1 MTITFR
7 TPQDRPTSDHETGL
21 QEPESFRLL
30 FAPHPLAKS
39 THPRTVS
46 RAYPQISAYLEAPA
60 VATEDSPLHRPVLRD
75 ETDIPS
81 ALYRVVI
88 EL

>member
-1 MTITFR
+1 M
-7 TPQDRPTSDHETGL
+7 
-21 QEPESFRLL
+21 
-30 FAPHPLAKS
+30 
-39 THPRTVS
+39 
-46 RAYPQISAYLEAPA
+46 
-60 VATEDSPLHRPVLRD
+60 ATEDSPLHRPVLRD